1 MSRTAIKRIAA
12 GFLAATYMLAGAEHL
27 LGVDP
32 CPHHEGAF
40 VEAGIHVGDSA
51 HTSHHA
57 HHAGA
62 PDPGSESEDHGPCG
76 CVGPCATPAPTAPP
90 SETTLHVG
98 DAPDHVESAS
108 TPDRD
113 SGTPQFVPFFLPYSN
128 APPSL
133 A

>member
-1 MSRTAIKRIAA
+1 MSRTAIKRFAA
-12 GFLAATYMLAGAEHL
+12 GFLAALYMLGGAEHL

-40 VEAGIHVGDSA
+40 VEAGIDVGDSA
-51 HTSHHA
+51 HAPHHA

-62 PDPGSESEDHGPCG
+62 SDPESKSEDHGPCG
-76 CVGPCATPAPTAPP
+76 CVGPCATPAPTALP
-90 SETTLHVG
+90 SETTLQVG
-98 DAPDHVESAS
+98 DALDHVESAS

-113 SGTPQFVPFFLPYSN
+113 SVAPQFVPFFLPYSSG
-128 APPSL
+128 PPSL